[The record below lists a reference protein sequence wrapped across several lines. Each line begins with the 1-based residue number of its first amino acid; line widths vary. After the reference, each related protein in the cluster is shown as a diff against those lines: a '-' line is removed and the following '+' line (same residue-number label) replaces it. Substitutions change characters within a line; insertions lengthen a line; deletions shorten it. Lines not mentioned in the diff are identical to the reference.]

1 MPHRIT
7 AVHSAGIFIAAA
19 TLSFVAAP
27 ASAITAGYEV
37 TINDPV
43 FNSANGIENVP
54 DFQITNTSD
63 VGSGLTI
70 TDFSLTI
77 GDTDF
82 IYDFVRN
89 EGTLVDTVTTLVATL
104 DNPDFNN
111 DEIGTGILTYSFGGF
126 DPNDVFQFEV
136 DVDPVVLGD
145 VVQDFRQI
153 LFPNA
158 VLTVT
163 FNDNITLS
171 QILAPIDITQVGFT
185 FSQSVVIPL
194 PGGLA
199 LLLGAGAVS
208 ALVLRRRR
216 PR

>member
-1 MPHRIT
+1 MPHRI
-7 AVHSAGIFIAAA
+7 IAANAAGLLIA
-19 TLSFVAAP
+19 TAAMALSAAP
-27 ASAITAGYEV
+27 ASAVTASYELS
-37 TINDPV
+37 INDPI
-43 FNSANGIENVP
+43 FNSANGNENVP
-54 DFQITNTSD
+54 DFQLTNTSD
-63 VGSGLTI
+63 LGSGLTI

-104 DNPDFNN
+104 GNPDFNN

-153 LFPNA
+153 LFPTA

-171 QILAPIDITQVGFT
+171 QILAPVDITQVGFT

-216 PR
+216 SH

>member
-1 MPHRIT
+1 MPYRIRAAKAAGLIITVAGT
-7 AVHSAGIFIAAA
+7 ALA
-19 TLSFVAAP
+19 AAP
-27 ASAITAGYEV
+27 AAAVTAGYEL
-37 TINDPV
+37 TINDPI
-43 FNSANGIENVP
+43 FNSANGNENVP
-54 DFQITNTSD
+54 DFQLTNTSD
-63 VGSGLTI
+63 LGSGLTI

-82 IYDFVRN
+82 LYDFVRN

-104 DNPDFNN
+104 NSPDFNN
-111 DEIGTGILTYSFGGF
+111 DETGSGILTYSFGGF

-153 LFPNA
+153 LFPDA

-163 FNDNITLS
+163 FSDNRVLS
-171 QILAPIDITQVGFT
+171 QMLSPADITQVGFT
-185 FSQSVVIPL
+185 FSQSAVIPL

-199 LLLGAGAVS
+199 LLLSAGAVS
-208 ALVLRRRR
+208 ALLLRRR